1 MKIRTDFVSN
11 SSSSSFVLVGKI
23 YSYDAIVEY
32 IEKNFPDIVD
42 EINRENSKNGY
53 DSSYETIG
61 DVIDNEGIEAIIDIL
76 IPKFNANLEY
86 TTEHDDYETFNIC
99 LGVNPKEMKDNE
111 TLGEFKAKV
120 NAELDK
126 LNIPTSNDVDFV
138 HGGSDASG
146 SSWFYG
152 RG

>member
-32 IEKNFPDIVD
+32 LEKNFPDIVD

-53 DSSYETIG
+53 DTSYETIE
-61 DVIDNEGIEAIIDIL
+61 DVIDTEGINEVVEIL
-76 IPKFNANLEY
+76 ITKFNANLEY
-86 TTEHDDYETFNIC
+86 ADEGDDYETYNIC
-99 LGVNPKEMKDNE
+99 LGIDPKEMEDNE

-120 NAELDK
+120 NAELNK
-126 LNIPTSNDVDFV
+126 LNIPNSKDVNFV
-138 HGGSDASG
+138 YGGSDAG
-146 SSWFYG
+146 GNSWFYS